1 MRIERINDVTIKFYL
16 TYTDL
21 EERGFK
27 QDDLW
32 TNRKKGE
39 EFFWSMMEEV
49 NQEEEFVI
57 EGPLWI
63 QVHAFDKGIEFVVT
77 KSRNDEFM
85 HMPEEESDDRLEYQV
100 NEFLNK
106 AIEND
111 HDLTNLLTGDETTV
125 NQQSLVFT
133 DDILVQFNDLETV
146 IQFSHSHEFAHVD
159 FEDLLYMYEGR
170 YYYYV
175 QFDKQ
180 MSVDVIDG
188 YVAHIF
194 EYADQTKMNHAL
206 LEEYGKVVMSH
217 NVRNQ
222 VKRYFK

>member
-27 QDDLW
+27 QDELW

-85 HMPEEESDDRLEYQV
+85 HLPEEESDDRLEYQV

-111 HDLTNLLTGDETTV
+111 HDLTNLLTGEQ
-125 NQQSLVFT
+125 NEQKPLFS
-133 DDILVQFNDLETV
+133 DDILVQFSDLETV
-146 IQFSHSHEFAHVD
+146 IQFSHSHEFEQVD
-159 FEDLLYMYEGR
+159 FEDLLYMQDGK

-175 QFDKQ
+175 QFDK
-180 MSVDVIDG
+180 STPFDIIDG
-188 YVAHIF
+188 YVAHVF
-194 EYADQTKMNHAL
+194 EYADHTKVSHAW

-217 NVRNQ
+217 NVRHQ
-222 VKRYFK
+222 VKRYFKAN

>member
-1 MRIERINDVTIKFYL
+1 MRIERINEMTIKFYL

-85 HMPEEESDDRLEYQV
+85 HLPEEESDDQLEYQV

-106 AIEND
+106 AIDND
-111 HDLTNLLTGDETTV
+111 HELADLLTGDKAPAGHLF
-125 NQQSLVFT
+125 S
-133 DDILVQFNDLETV
+133 DDILVQFKDLETV
-146 IQFSHSHEFAHVD
+146 IQFSHSHEFEQVD
-159 FEDLLYMYEGR
+159 FEDLLYMYEGK

-175 QFDKQ
+175 QFDKNVP
-180 MSVDVIDG
+180 SDIIDG
-188 YVAHIF
+188 YIAHLF
-194 EYADQTKMNHAL
+194 EYADQTKLKHAV

-217 NVRNQ
+217 NVRHQ
-222 VKRYFK
+222 IKRYFKI